1 MEFQKKK
8 RALFSASTSTLH
20 LRPLHLHPLNHA
32 VIYIVLTMD
41 AVPCLDLTP
50 PYQVA
55 SAQLTLLENDAKKVN
70 AEDTWGVELFL
81 WTYRLS

>member
-1 MEFQKKK
+1 MPACATWRDQTQGE
-8 RALFSASTSTLH
+8 LH
-20 LRPLHLHPLNHA
+20 PHPLNHA

-41 AVPCLDLTP
+41 DVPCLDLIP

-70 AEDTWGVELFL
+70 AEDTWGVELIFD
-81 WTYRLS
+81 LSCIMKS